1 MKVKVLITFIF
12 IVAFLKVLAIQP
24 TQNSELD
31 NVPKTNM
38 VDPDS
43 LMHGLFSDTI
53 TIPKTPAI
61 TGKPVVNTN
70 NTKTSIKP
78 VETKISDLEV
88 PAIDTTIQFS
98 LPIKLSQVHV
108 DSLLFLAN
116 PFFIELVYNGLPFDF
131 KWNIQPDYKTLYYGG
146 KATTLSDCLLRPV
159 DTKSAEQS
167 VADLRQYA
175 REQIV
180 RNAADLYVM
189 TFDELPDPE
198 VYKSH
203 LIKGNS
209 IKNIRFVTDDQSFR
223 RRRLIV
229 RREQLG
235 PWQYAAKGDAQFS
248 QNYVS
253 SNWYQGGYSNV
264 AILGIITGHLNYD
277 DKKCIQWEN
286 SGEWHMGFNSIAG
299 DTLRML
305 STNDDVFKIN
315 SKLGVKAGG
324 NWFYSGSV
332 DFSTQFFN
340 SYNGVNSSVMK
351 ATFLTP
357 VRLNIGVGLDY
368 KYKKIFS
375 VMLSPVSYKY
385 IYVEDTR
392 NVDPNLF
399 GVRTGKRVLSEIGSS
414 FNSTFCY
421 SPTREIQIDS
431 KLNFYTNYQSVVID
445 WEVVCNLVINR
456 FMSTRISLNPRYD
469 TSAIL
474 APGQSPEKPQFKQ
487 LLSVGF
493 SHKFY

>member
-24 TQNSELD
+24 TRNSESD
-31 NVPKTNM
+31 NIPKSNM
-38 VDPDS
+38 IDPDS

-53 TIPKTPAI
+53 SIPKTPAI

-70 NTKTSIKP
+70 IPKTSIKP

-98 LPIKLSQVHV
+98 LPIKLSRVHV

-131 KWNIQPDYKTLYYGG
+131 KWSIRPDFKTLYYGG

-180 RNAADLYVM
+180 RKAADLYVM

-198 VYKSH
+198 MYKSH
-203 LIKGNS
+203 MIKGNS
-209 IKNIRFVTDDQSFR
+209 IKNIRFVTDEQSFR

-229 RREQLG
+229 RREQVG

-332 DFSTQFFN
+332 DFSTQIFN
-340 SYNGVNSSVMK
+340 SYNGINSTTMK
-351 ATFLTP
+351 TSFLTP

-375 VMLSPVSYKY
+375 LMISPVSYKY
-385 IYVEDTR
+385 IYM
-392 NVDPNLF
+392 NNIKHVDPNLF
-399 GVRTGKRVLSEIGSS
+399 GIQSGERVLSEIGSS
-414 FNSTFCY
+414 FTATFCY
-421 SPTREIQIDS
+421 PLSKEIQLDS
-431 KLNFYTNYQSVVID
+431 KLSFYTNYKKVEID
-445 WEVVCNLVINR
+445 WEMVFNMKINR
-456 FMSTRISLNPRYD
+456 FMSTRISINPRYD
-469 TSAIL
+469 NTIILTSGENARM
-474 APGQSPEKPQFKQ
+474 QFKQ

-493 SHKFY
+493 YHKFY